1 MSGHLLVAR
10 TAIENPNWKWEN
22 WPSLKTLE
30 LKNENRLELRHTRT
44 SVRTSPVFSAK
55 YAIEAMNKIC
65 FNQCPSLEKVNL
77 TVYFDLEEL
86 QFAANVQQQSFT
98 GNLLRGI
105 SGSFLWRQL
114 MIANYC
120 VKKFVRKSQQSK
132 QTLLIGSYFLLM
144 ILKK

>member
-10 TAIENPNWKWEN
+10 SAIENPNWKWEN

-55 YAIEAMNKIC
+55 YAIEAMRKVC
-65 FNQCPSLEKVNL
+65 FNQCPSLEKVSL

-86 QFAANVQQQSFT
+86 QFAPNVQQQSFT
-98 GNLLRGI
+98 G
-105 SGSFLWRQL
+105 
-114 MIANYC
+114 
-120 VKKFVRKSQQSK
+120 K
-132 QTLLIGSYFLLM
+132 
-144 ILKK
+144 

>member
-1 MSGHLLVAR
+1 MGFRNLQEKLENYLFCRHWYKLIRGHPKLSGHLLVAR

-98 GNLLRGI
+98 GNLLRGNNNKTVT
-105 SGSFLWRQL
+105 R
-114 MIANYC
+114 
-120 VKKFVRKSQQSK
+120 
-132 QTLLIGSYFLLM
+132 
-144 ILKK
+144 